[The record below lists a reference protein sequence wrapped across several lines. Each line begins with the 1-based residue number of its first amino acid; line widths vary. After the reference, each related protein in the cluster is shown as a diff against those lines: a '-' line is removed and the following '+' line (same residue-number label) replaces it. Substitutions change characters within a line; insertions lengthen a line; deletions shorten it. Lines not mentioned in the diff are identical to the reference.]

1 MDKMLLHQYPWSESS
16 QTILLFRSVGTQTE
30 DYNLRRLGFAL
41 GIWRAWY
48 IYLFAFWTQT
58 NKLRNPEIARQQMWW
73 LGDGGFG
80 ATP

>member
-1 MDKMLLHQYPWSESS
+1 MEKLLRNQYPWSVSS

-48 IYLFAFWTQT
+48 IYLFAFLTQT
-58 NKLRNPEIARQQMWW
+58 NKLRNPKIAWQQMWW
-73 LGDGGFG
+73 IGDGGFG
-80 ATP
+80 ATS